1 MQPAVSWEPDAQR
14 EAVTD
19 VATVQVELREGVAP
33 GMCDALS
40 LPMAVAYL

>member
-1 MQPAVSWEPDAQR
+1 MQPAAYREPDAQR

-19 VATVQVELREGVAP
+19 VAQVQVELGEGVAP
-33 GMCDALS
+33 GICDALS